1 MNKYKWVCLNC
12 GSDDI
17 LVDAYAQFNVASQAW
32 ELVEA
37 FPEQDNAMCRKCNQE
52 TKLESV
58 INE

>member
-1 MNKYKWVCLNC
+1 MNKYKWVCSNC
-12 GSDDI
+12 GSDNV
-17 LVDAYAQFNVASQAW
+17 LVDAYAQFNVASQVW

-37 FPEQDNAMCRKCNQE
+37 FPEQDNAMCRKCNRE